1 MTAPHNPAF
10 AALQSLQ
17 ARHAWSGPLAVAYS
31 GGADS
36 SALLRAAAQLWPGH
50 LQAIHVHHGLQV
62 AADGFEH
69 ECQQVCDALAVP
81 LSVVRVNAQARP
93 GQSPEDAARSVRY
106 QALARA
112 ALEAQCQ
119 AVLLGQHA
127 DDQVE
132 TLLLALGRG
141 AGLPGLAAMPER
153 FERHG
158 MVFMRPLLALGAQ
171 ELRQWLL
178 AGSHSFV
185 DDPSNGDER
194 FARNKLRARLL
205 PALADVMPHFRQTLA
220 RSARHAAQAQDL
232 LSEVAAA
239 DLLGVGSP
247 PVILALQAL
256 SPARQANVLRHWLAT
271 SHGARPS
278 TAQLDQLQHQ
288 IAACQTRGHH
298 IELRVAH
305 GQVQRDGQILCF
317 VPTTPLV

>member
-1 MTAPHNPAF
+1 
-10 AALQSLQ
+10 LQ
-17 ARHAWSGPLAVAYS
+17 A
-31 GGADS
+31 
-36 SALLRAAAQLWPGH
+36 
-50 LQAIHVHHGLQV
+50 
-62 AADGFEH
+62 AADGFAH

-81 LSVVRVNAQARP
+81 LTVVRVNAQARP

-178 AGSHSFV
+178 AVGHSFV

>member
-1 MTAPHNPAF
+1 
-10 AALQSLQ
+10 
-17 ARHAWSGPLAVAYS
+17 LAVAYC

-50 LQAIHVHHGLQV
+50 LKAIHVHHGLQA
-62 AADGFEH
+62 AADGFAH

-81 LSVVRVNAQARP
+81 LTVVRVNAQARP

-178 AGSHSFV
+178 AVGHSFV

>member
-1 MTAPHNPAF
+1 M
-10 AALQSLQ
+10 
-17 ARHAWSGPLAVAYS
+17 AVAYS

-50 LQAIHVHHGLQV
+50 LQAIHVHHGLQA
-62 AADGFEH
+62 AADDFAH
-69 ECQQVCDALAVP
+69 ECQLVCDALAVP
-81 LSVVRVNAQARP
+81 LTVVRVNAQARP

-178 AGSHSFV
+178 AVGHSFV

-305 GQVQRDGQILCF
+305 GQVQRLGLALCF
-317 VPTTPLV
+317 EPTTPLV

>member
-1 MTAPHNPAF
+1 M
-10 AALQSLQ
+10 AALHSLQ
-17 ARHAWSGPLAVAYS
+17 ARLELTQPLAVAYS

-36 SALLRAAAQLWPGH
+36 SALLRAAAQRWPGP
-50 LQAIHVHHGLQV
+50 LQAIHVHHGLQA
-62 AADGFEH
+62 AADGFAH
-69 ECQQVCDALAVP
+69 ECQLVCDALAVP
-81 LSVVRVNAQARP
+81 LTVVRVNAQARP

-178 AGSHSFV
+178 AVGHSFV

-288 IAACQTRGHH
+288 IAACRTRGHH